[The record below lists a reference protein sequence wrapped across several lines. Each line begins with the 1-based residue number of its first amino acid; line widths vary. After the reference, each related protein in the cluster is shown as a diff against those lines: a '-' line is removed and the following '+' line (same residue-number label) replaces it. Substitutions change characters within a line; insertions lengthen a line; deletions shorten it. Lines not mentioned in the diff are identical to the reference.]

1 MRRVHRESQSLI
13 ATALESLKECFLT
26 RLACAPQ
33 SATPRWS
40 PSSLK
45 SAGPKTQEQ
54 ARLQVEEA
62 EDKLVQTT
70 ETAIGLMK
78 AVLENPEPIQN
89 LNSLVKA
96 QLIFHSTAAETLS
109 VSVAKKAAQPIAS
122 EKEKERGLISFFV
135 CRTFKARSRN
145 LLRRQSP
152 STVRRGRHDEAE
164 EKIGSKVFFFGD
176 ERLRGSFLLYG
187 EYR

>member
-1 MRRVHRESQSLI
+1 MHRKNDKTDVCSVS
-13 ATALESLKECFLT
+13 
-26 RLACAPQ
+26 R
-33 SATPRWS
+33 
-40 PSSLK
+40 SLK

-109 VSVAKKAAQPIAS
+109 VSVWRARRQAQTN
-122 EKEKERGLISFFV
+122 LMLQ
-135 CRTFKARSRN
+135 CLNRTSKARSRSW
-145 LLRRQSP
+145 LRRQSP
-152 STVRRGRHDEAE
+152 NTVRRGQHDMVSN
-164 EKIGSKVFFFGD
+164 KGQDVSSRRIVMRISLGS
-176 ERLRGSFLLYG
+176 
-187 EYR
+187 